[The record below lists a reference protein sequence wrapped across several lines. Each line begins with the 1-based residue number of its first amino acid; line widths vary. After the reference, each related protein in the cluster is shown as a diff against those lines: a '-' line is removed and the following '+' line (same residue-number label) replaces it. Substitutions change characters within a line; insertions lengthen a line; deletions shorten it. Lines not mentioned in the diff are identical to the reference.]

1 MNKKKKFDAVQMTRK
16 IRNQLSK
23 VYYQNNDQLYV
34 DLENIRKKY
43 LIKEKSETY
52 KKSIFIQRNN
62 HES

>member
-52 KKSIFIQRNN
+52 KK
-62 HES
+62 